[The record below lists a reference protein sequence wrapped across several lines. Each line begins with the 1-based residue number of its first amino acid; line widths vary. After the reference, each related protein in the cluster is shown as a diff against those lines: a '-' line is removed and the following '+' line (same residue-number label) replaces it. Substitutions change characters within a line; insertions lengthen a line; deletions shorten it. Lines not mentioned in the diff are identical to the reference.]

1 MVSDLKAKSHTL
13 YSYMWQNTD
22 LWIPFGPHILKTCG
36 VNKGEA
42 DKEDVLKIEMVEF
55 GYNYVGWYRNLLI
68 VYRLWVGER
77 PEPIIIFLT
86 SCVPE
91 SQVDWPAINLKENI
105 SKMDLNISSTLT

>member
-1 MVSDLKAKSHTL
+1 MLLCHMLADYPDSAAAKVG
-13 YSYMWQNTD
+13 
-22 LWIPFGPHILKTCG
+22 FR
-36 VNKGEA
+36 
-42 DKEDVLKIEMVEF
+42 LKIEMVEF
-55 GYNYVGWYRNLLI
+55 GYNYVSWYRNLLI

-105 SKMDLNISSTLT
+105 SKMDLNVSSTLT